1 MKKFRVNISQ
11 EVYETITVEVEAN
24 DEDEARELAEIK
36 RVEAESG
43 EWDSSV
49 KQVWFDVN
57 EKENVE

>member
-24 DEDEARELAEIK
+24 DADEARELAEIK
-36 RVEAESG
+36 RVKAESG

-57 EKENVE
+57 EKDNVE